1 MLDTAHLFTVK
12 VKEHLNNRSTASIF
26 FETRVLLFILR
37 NLRTIFLKWRRDRAG
52 GKPPLT
58 TPDLKSL
65 KPEIF
70 RSYSRYDG
78 RNRFSLNTMRMTG

>member
-1 MLDTAHLFTVK
+1 MLDTAHLFGVK
-12 VKEHLNNRSTASIF
+12 VKEHLNNRSMALLF
-26 FETRVLLFILR
+26 FETRVLLSILR
-37 NLRTIFLKWRRDRAG
+37 DLRMVYLKWRRDRAE

-58 TPDLKSL
+58 TPDLESL

-78 RNRFSLNTMRMTG
+78 RDRLSLNTMRAT